1 MKKLFTLFLLAIL
14 PLIAN
19 AQVKRTVNVET
30 AGTLSTLISDGEK
43 YTIDELTL
51 TGELNGTDLK
61 LVREMVGCDYLG
73 QQTQGKVTKLD
84 LSGIRI
90 VAGGEK
96 YLDTKEISNSRGER
110 TTNSNGFVFSSG
122 NDVLGSYLFAGCDK
136 LEEIKLPNSIK
147 TIGDNVFH
155 FGYGLTSLA
164 IPKNVTSIGH
174 AVIIYCQNLVS
185 LSVEEGNTVFSS
197 PDGSNAVIKGNTL
210 VMGCNTTVI
219 PNTITTIGN
228 SAFFGIGKWGS
239 KMVLPSNVT
248 TIENDAFACSNF
260 TEVEMSEG
268 IKTIGEYAFAWT
280 PITNFQIPVSVTSIG
295 FRVLYGCQNV
305 ESIVVKNNNTNYD
318 SRDNSNAII
327 DKTSNTVIQGCKNT
341 VIPQSVKT
349 IGNSAFEQLYN
360 MENFTIPNWI
370 TSIGDR
376 AFADCWNMK
385 DITSEIK
392 DPSAVTMGR
401 DVFSNYNQNI
411 QRILYVPSGT
421 KDAYEAISVWKKDF
435 HEIVEKEPEK
445 KEVTLHVATA
455 GSLPSLISND
465 EKYIITDLILTGELN
480 GTDFRLLR
488 DMAGNDYQG
497 NLTNGKLS
505 KLDLSGT
512 TIVSGGDYY
521 INTTTIHWTDNS
533 QMVLVNPIQLN
544 TNNNELGSY
553 LFAGCKSLVTIIL
566 PKNITAIGSSV
577 FSHNPKLSSL
587 EIPQSVSSISD
598 GFIQE
603 CKDLSSLSVESGN
616 QTYSSPEG
624 SNAVIR
630 TADMELV
637 AGCKNTIIPSGTK
650 IIGAYA
656 FQHCTSLISLKIPE
670 SITAISDFAFW
681 GCSGLT
687 ELNIPASVT
696 QIGNMTFYGCS
707 ALKTIIVDSE
717 NSVYDSRNNCNALI
731 ETSSNTLLR
740 GCKNTIIPNDILN
753 IGENAF
759 RPCDGLTSIEI
770 PASVVSIGD
779 NAFAYCYQLMR
790 VISNIV
796 DPKSVVMGS
805 TVFDRISEY
814 AILKVPQG
822 TKDSY
827 LAADGW
833 KDAFCNIVEM
843 GDQDP
848 NTIDVAVAGTLSSL
862 LVNPMEIEE
871 LTLTGDL
878 NGTDFRL
885 IREMAGNDYL
895 GQPTNGMLKKL
906 DISGANIVEGGE
918 KYLDADQV
926 WSSHRSYTQWGGEY
940 FHFNTQQN
948 VLGNAMFAGC
958 EKLID
963 IVLPKSIISIG
974 DLAFWDCMNL
984 ESLVIPENVSSIGMD
999 VFIECNKLSN
1009 VSVAEGNQ
1017 TFSAPAN
1024 CNVLMEGTTL
1034 RNAFANSVIPK
1045 GTTAIGANAFRS
1057 YYGNAD
1063 FVVPEGVVSI
1073 GNNAFAWSNIKSIS
1087 LPSTLKRIDYGA
1099 FSLTQLESITIPASV
1114 EFIGERILNHCSN
1127 LTTITVASDNPL
1139 FDSRDKSNAII
1150 ETATNTLI
1158 QGCKTTIIP
1167 ESVTALG
1174 TTAFTECQDLISI
1187 TIPKSIT
1194 HIGDCAFMFCAR
1206 LKDVYLLIEEPF
1218 AISQYAFPQIG
1229 EYYGLTTT
1237 FHVPYGT
1244 KEAYLKADGWKEFKD
1259 YIVEVVMTDD
1269 VAYTL
1274 NEEEKTVTVE
1284 GSDQSTKE
1292 VEIQPV
1298 VEIEGE
1304 KYEVTAIGEGAFEN
1318 NESLEKL
1325 TIPET
1330 IESIGDNA
1338 FAGCKNLNQIRVFA
1352 EEPIK
1357 LGSASAGTRG
1367 NGVTSVFAEVDMET
1381 CVLYVPAGSKEKY
1394 EQAEGWKDFKNIV
1407 EMGGTSPIT
1416 IGKSGKASYCGDQSL
1431 DFSFSDKVKAYIA
1444 TGFDKDEGTIWLTR
1458 VKDVPAGVPILIKG
1472 EADKTYDVPVTDSQN
1487 SYYKNMFVGNT
1498 TGEKIQIQETDG
1510 DRVNY
1515 YLSGDGTFKSVNKS
1529 ANIGNNKCYLQLP
1542 GTFKPAVAGETQKV
1556 TIKDIGKASYAAP
1569 VDLDFTNVEGLKA
1582 FTATGY
1588 DKSTKTIWLTRVM
1601 KVQKGEGVLLKGDAK
1616 DYEIPSAA
1624 VQSSYMNMFVG
1635 NTSGASVQVQEKS
1648 EDGTQ
1653 TNYYLK
1659 GDGSFVSVNGFVNI
1673 GNNKCYLELPTSM
1686 VAVASTRGAEAN
1698 YILEEPEIIKLP
1710 ISFRSIGNDGDGT
1723 TGIKDQSSK
1732 FNVPSDAYYTLQGQR
1747 VTKPGKGLYIKNGK
1761 KIVIK

>member
-1 MKKLFTLFLLAIL
+1 M
-14 PLIAN
+14 AN
-19 AQVKRTVNVET
+19 AQVKRTVNVAT
-30 AGTLSTLISDGEK
+30 AGTLSTLISAGDK
-43 YTIDELTL
+43 YTIDELTI

-96 YLDTKEISNSRGER
+96 YLDTKEIYNSGGACTSNGS
-110 TTNSNGFVFSSG
+110 GFVFSSE

-147 TIGDNVFH
+147 AIGDNVFH
-155 FGYGLTSLA
+155 FGYGLTSLT
-164 IPKNVTSIGH
+164 IPKNVTSIGR
-174 AVIIYCQNLVS
+174 AVIIFCENIVS

-197 PDGSNAVIKGNTL
+197 PNGSNAVIKGNTL
-210 VMGCNTTVI
+210 IMGCNTTVI

-228 SAFFGIGKWGS
+228 SAFYGIGKWGS
-239 KMVLPSNVT
+239 KMALPSTVT
-248 TIENDAFACSNF
+248 TIENDAFACCNF
-260 TEVEMSEG
+260 TEVEMPEG
-268 IKTIGEYAFAWT
+268 LRTIGEYAFAWT
-280 PITNFQIPVSVTSIG
+280 PITNFQIPASVTSIG
-295 FRVLYGCQNV
+295 YRVLYGCQNV
-305 ESIVVKNNNTNYD
+305 ESIVVNTQNANYD

-341 VIPQSVKT
+341 VIPQSVKA
-349 IGNSAFEQLYN
+349 IGNSAFEQLN
-360 MENFTIPNWI
+360 NLESFTIPSWI

-385 DITSEIK
+385 DITSEIE
-392 DPSAVTMGR
+392 DPSAVTMGW
-401 DVFSNYNQNI
+401 DVFSNYNQNM
-411 QRILYVPSGT
+411 QRTLYVPSGT

-435 HEIVEKEPEK
+435 YEIVEKEPEK

-455 GSLPSLISND
+455 GTLPSLISNN
-465 EKYIITDLILTGELN
+465 EKYDITDLTLTGELN
-480 GTDFRLLR
+480 GSDFRLLR

-505 KLDLSGT
+505 KLDLSGA

-521 INTTTIHWTDNS
+521 INTTTIHWTDNM
-533 QMVLVNPIQLN
+533 QMVMVNPMQFN

-566 PKNITAIGSSV
+566 PRNITAIRSDV
-577 FSHNPKLSSL
+577 FSHNSKLLSL
-587 EIPQSVSSISD
+587 EIPKTVSSISI

-603 CKDLSSLSVESGN
+603 CEKMSSLSVESGN

-624 SNAVIR
+624 SNAIIR
-630 TADMELV
+630 TANMELV

-650 IIGAYA
+650 TIDAYA
-656 FQHCTSLISLKIPE
+656 FQHCISLISIKIPE
-670 SITAISDFAFW
+670 SITTIGDFAFW

-687 ELNIPASVT
+687 ELIIPASVT
-696 QIGNMTFYGCS
+696 QIGNMAFYGCS
-707 ALKTIIVDSE
+707 ALNSIIVDSE

-731 ETSSNTLLR
+731 ETSSNTLLL
-740 GCKNTIIPNDILN
+740 GCKNTIIPNGILN

-770 PASVVSIGD
+770 PASVISIGD
-779 NAFAYCYQLMR
+779 NAFAYCYQLKR
-790 VISNIV
+790 VISNIA
-796 DPKSVVMGS
+796 DPNTVVMGS
-805 TVFDRISEY
+805 TVFDRISGN

-822 TKDSY
+822 TKASY
-827 LAADGW
+827 MAADGW
-833 KDAFCNIVEM
+833 KDAFSNIVEM

-878 NGTDFRL
+878 NGTDLRL

-895 GQPTNGMLKKL
+895 GQPTNGVLKKL

-963 IVLPKSIISIG
+963 IVLPKSITSIG

-1009 VSVAEGNQ
+1009 VSVAEGNM
-1017 TFSAPAN
+1017 TLSAPAN

-1034 RNAFANSVIPK
+1034 RYAFANPVIPK
-1045 GTTAIGANAFRS
+1045 GTTVIGSRAFER
-1057 YYGNAD
+1057 YNGNAD

-1087 LPSTLKRIDYGA
+1087 LPSTLKRIDHWA

-1114 EFIGERILNHCSN
+1114 EFIGERIMNHCSN

-1139 FDSRDKSNAII
+1139 FDSRDHCNAII

-1174 TTAFTECQDLISI
+1174 TTAFTECQDLTNI

-1206 LKDVYLLIEEPF
+1206 LKDVYSLIEEPF

-1274 NEEEKTVTVE
+1274 NEEEKTITVE
-1284 GSDQSTKE
+1284 GSDQTAKE
-1292 VEIQPV
+1292 IEILPA

-1304 KYEVTAIGEGAFEN
+1304 KYEVTAIGESAFEN

-1352 EEPIK
+1352 DEPIK
-1357 LGSASAGTRG
+1357 LGNTSAGTRG
-1367 NGVTSVFAEVDMET
+1367 SGATSVFAEVDMET

-1394 EQAEGWKDFKNIV
+1394 EQADGWKDFKHIV
-1407 EMGGTSPIT
+1407 EMGETAPIT
-1416 IGKSGKASYCGDQSL
+1416 IGKSGKASYCGDKSL
-1431 DFSFSDKVKAYIA
+1431 DFSFSDKIKAYIA

-1458 VKDVPAGVPILIKG
+1458 VKDVPAGVPVLIKG
-1472 EADKTYDVPVTDSQN
+1472 EAEKTYQVPVTDSQN
-1487 SYYKNMFVGNT
+1487 SYYTNMFVGNT
-1498 TGEKIQIQETDG
+1498 SGADIQLQEKSDDG
-1510 DRVNY
+1510 NKVNY
-1515 YLSGDGTFKSVNKS
+1515 YLKDGTFLSVSGNAK
-1529 ANIGNNKCYLQLP
+1529 IGNNKCYLQLP
-1542 GTFKPAVAGETQKV
+1542 ATFNASVTGASQTV
-1556 TIKDIGKASYAAP
+1556 TIKESGKASFAAP
-1569 VDLDFTNVEGLKA
+1569 VDLDFTNVDGLKA

-1601 KVQKGEGVLLKGDAK
+1601 KVQRGEGVLLKGDP
-1616 DYEIPSAA
+1616 DNYEIPSVAA
-1624 VQSSYMNMFVG
+1624 QSHYENMFVG
-1635 NTSGASVQVQEKS
+1635 NTSGATIEIYETSY
-1648 EDGTQ
+1648 DGSQ

-1659 GDGSFVSVNGFVNI
+1659 DGTFLSVTGNAKI
-1673 GNNKCYLELPTSM
+1673 GNNKCYLALPTSM
-1686 VAVASTRGAEAN
+1686 VATGASTRGSEKS
-1698 YILEEPEIIKLP
+1698 YKFEEPEMIKLP
-1710 ISFRSIGNDGDGT
+1710 ISFRSLENDGDGT
-1723 TGIKDQSSK
+1723 TGIKVQSSMSH
-1732 FNVPSDAYYTLQGQR
+1732 VQSDAYYTLQGQR
-1747 VTKPGKGLYIKNGK
+1747 VVNPGKGLYIKNGK
-1761 KIVIK
+1761 KVVIK